1 MKKYLVLLV
10 MILAIIG
17 CADDKKDNN
26 GSNSDL
32 PNTESIYQTYSFYV
46 STVSN
51 IESNQNPNRRGY
63 LAYSDSIVKKA
74 LANDLGGSQDN
85 STKTVCV
92 NSAYYDNGAYYGWQY
107 VSGSYSTQVF
117 TLYAYDMIFGQCYD
131 DVIFRISI
139 DYEESIPFEIL
150 REYFIDQV
158 KNNPYRD
165 RNGELVDL
173 KIDMNNDI
181 IKDENYI
188 KYNYDSKVNDYIFDD
203 NSMDMENE
211 YQTYKVSIEVI
222 SNITE
227 EDGIDIKTLRYEYET
242 SNDNI

>member
-26 GSNSDL
+26 GNNSDL

-51 IESNQNPNRRGY
+51 IESNQNPNRWGY

-92 NSAYYDNGAYYGWQY
+92 DSAYRARYDYSWQC

-117 TLYAYDMIFGQCYD
+117 TLYAYDMIFGQCYN
-131 DVIFRISI
+131 DVIFKISI
-139 DYEESIPFEIL
+139 RL
-150 REYFIDQV
+150 
-158 KNNPYRD
+158 
-165 RNGELVDL
+165 
-173 KIDMNNDI
+173 
-181 IKDENYI
+181 
-188 KYNYDSKVNDYIFDD
+188 
-203 NSMDMENE
+203 
-211 YQTYKVSIEVI
+211 
-222 SNITE
+222 
-227 EDGIDIKTLRYEYET
+227 
-242 SNDNI
+242 